1 MKKLLSMLIA
11 ATFAAVSFQ
20 ALAAET
26 KSETPR
32 MEKKTKATK
41 ATKAKKHIVKKHSEK
56 DCEEGSEARRDEEVS
71 AAWRW
76 AKRQGI
82 FPCLFLFRLP

>member
-32 MEKKTKATK
+32 MEKKATKATK
-41 ATKAKKHIVKKHSEK
+41 ATKAKKHIVKKHSKKIAKKEVK
-56 DCEEGSEARRDEEVS
+56 QEEM
-71 AAWRW
+71 
-76 AKRQGI
+76 KK
-82 FPCLFLFRLP
+82 